1 MWART
6 QLKIG
11 WGDLL
16 TGGLACLLP
25 GDRAALAG
33 KVERYFTN
41 APNVLAAYSVRSGFD
56 LLLQALKIREGDE
69 VLFSA
74 LNIRGMVTIARRA
87 GAVPVPVDLD
97 IAPMAPSLER
107 LEAALTPKSRVLVVA
122 HLFGTRLDM
131 QPIVD
136 FARRHYL
143 ILVEDCA
150 QAFNGRDFCGHP
162 DSDLALFSFGP
173 LKTATALGGALIVV
187 RDADLRARMRSIQS
201 TYPVQKNPNQLKRI
215 FQFSALKIITSR
227 WVMGLIF
234 RFFKARNQDY
244 EDAISDNVRNVA
256 PLGKARQRRYQPS
269 AGMLAL
275 MHRRLGN
282 FVEGSL
288 ESRAAMGRKLR
299 DLLDG
304 SIVLPAQ
311 GTNYHDYWVFPVLVD
326 EPGIFIKRL
335 RENGFDGANLPRS
348 QAVPAPDYAEHLTP
362 KTAAQMLADM
372 VVVPCYPGMPE
383 REIQRQAELLRQ
395 IAAEVGTARTKSYAN
410 MVPGDSTLVAAGQ
423 HRHGN

>member
-11 WGDLL
+11 WSDLL
-16 TGGLACLLP
+16 SGGLACILP
-25 GDRAALAG
+25 RDRAALCD
-33 KVERYFTN
+33 KVEHYFPT
-41 APNVLAAYSVRSGFD
+41 APNVMAAYSVRSGFD
-56 LLLQALKIREGDE
+56 LALQALDLDEGDE

-74 LNIRGMVTIARRA
+74 LNIKGMVTIARRA
-87 GAVPVPVDLD
+87 GAIPVPVDLD
-97 IAPMAPSLER
+97 VAHMAPSIER
-107 LEAALTPKSRVLVVA
+107 LEAAITPKSKVLVVA

-131 QPIVD
+131 QPIVE
-136 FARRHYL
+136 FCRRHDL
-143 ILVEDCA
+143 VLVEDCA
-150 QAFNGRDFCGHP
+150 QAFNGRADTGHP

-187 RDADLRARMRSIQS
+187 KDPDLFARMRNIQNA
-201 TYPVQKNPNQLKRI
+201 YPVQKNRNQLKRI
-215 FQFSALKIITSR
+215 LQFGALKIITSR

-234 RFFKARNQDY
+234 KYFDRRDQDY
-244 EDAISDNVRNVA
+244 ENAISDNVRNVA
-256 PLGKARQRRYQPS
+256 PLGKAKQRRYQPS
-269 AGMLAL
+269 SAMLAL
-275 MHRRLGN
+275 MHRRLSN

-288 ESRAAMGRKLR
+288 ETRAAKGRQLR

-304 SIVLPAQ
+304 AVVMPAQ

-326 EPGIFIKRL
+326 DPNTFIKRL

-362 KTAAQMLADM
+362 NVAAQVLSDL

-383 REIQRQAELLRQ
+383 KEIRRQAELLRQ
-395 IAAEVGTARTKSYAN
+395 IAAEVGTSRTKTYAN
-410 MVPGDSTLVAAGQ
+410 VV
-423 HRHGN
+423 

>member
-16 TGGLACLLP
+16 SGGLACILP
-25 GDRAALAG
+25 TDRTRLVEQVESYFAGD
-33 KVERYFTN
+33 FS
-41 APNVLAAYSVRSGFD
+41 VLAAYSVRSGFD
-56 LLLQALKIREGDE
+56 LLLQALDLNEGDE

-87 GAVPVPVDLD
+87 GLMPVPVDLD
-97 IAPMAPSLER
+97 VAHMAPSIESLR
-107 LEAALTPKSRVLVVA
+107 AAITPKSKVLVVA

-131 QPIVD
+131 QPLVD
-136 FARRHYL
+136 FAHQHDL
-143 ILVEDCA
+143 LLVEDCA
-150 QAFNGRDFCGHP
+150 QAFNGRAYSGHP
-162 DSDLALFSFGP
+162 ASDLVLFSFGP

-187 RDADLRARMRSIQS
+187 KDPDLSFRMRTIQS
-201 TYPVQKNPNQLKRI
+201 AYPVQKNLNQLKRI
-215 FQFSALKIITSR
+215 LQFSALKVITAR

-234 RFFKARNQDY
+234 QFFNRRDQDY

-256 PLGKARQRRYQPS
+256 PLGKAKQRRYQPS

-275 MHRRLGN
+275 MYRRLSG

-288 ESRAAMGRKLR
+288 ESRAAIGRRLR
-299 DLLDG
+299 DLLG
-304 SIVLPAQ
+304 GTIVLPAQ
-311 GTNYHDYWVFPVLVD
+311 GTSYHDYWVFPVLVD
-326 EPGIFIKRL
+326 DPNIFIKRL
-335 RENGFDGANLPRS
+335 REAGFDGANLPRS

-362 KTAAQMLADM
+362 NVAAQMLADM

-383 REIQRQAELLRQ
+383 KEIQRQANLLRQ
-395 IAAEVGTARTKSYAN
+395 IAAEVGTSRTKNYAN
-410 MVPGDSTLVAAGQ
+410 VV
-423 HRHGN
+423 

>member
-6 QLKIG
+6 QLKIS

-16 TGGLACLLP
+16 SGGLACILP
-25 GDRAALAG
+25 RDRARIRD
-33 KVERYFTN
+33 KVERYF
-41 APNVLAAYSVRSGFD
+41 PGGFNVVATYSVRSGFD
-56 LLLQALKIREGDE
+56 LLLQALDLDEGDE

-74 LNIRGMVTIARRA
+74 LNIKGMVTIARRA
-87 GAVPVPVDLD
+87 GVTPVPVDLD
-97 IAPMAPSLER
+97 VAHMAPSMER
-107 LEAALTPKSRVLVVA
+107 LEAAVTPKSKVLVVA
-122 HLFGTRLDM
+122 HLFGTRIDM

-136 FARRHYL
+136 FARRHNL

-150 QAFNGRDFCGHP
+150 QAFNGRAYTGHP
-162 DSDLALFSFGP
+162 DADLVLFSFGP

-187 RDADLRARMRSIQS
+187 KDPGLYARMRDIQN
-201 TYPVQKNPNQLKRI
+201 TYPVQKNRNQFKRI
-215 FQFSALKIITSR
+215 LQFSALKIITSR

-234 RFFKARNQDY
+234 KFLDRRNQDY

-256 PLGKARQRRYQPS
+256 PLGKAKQRRYQPS
-269 AGMLAL
+269 SGMLTL
-275 MHRRLGN
+275 MDRRLGK

-288 ESRAAMGRKLR
+288 EARAAMGRRLR

-304 SIVLPAQ
+304 SVVLPAQ
-311 GTNYHDYWVFPVLVD
+311 GTSHHDYWVFPVLVD
-326 EPGIFIKRL
+326 DPNIFIRRL

-362 KTAAQMLADM
+362 SVAAQVLADL

-383 REIQRQAELLRQ
+383 GEIQRQADLLRQ
-395 IAAEVGTARTKSYAN
+395 IAAEVGTSRTKTYAS
-410 MVPGDSTLVAAGQ
+410 MV
-423 HRHGN
+423 

>member
-16 TGGLACLLP
+16 SGGLACILP
-25 GDRAALAG
+25 RDRAELGA
-33 KVERYFTN
+33 KVEHYF
-41 APNVLAAYSVRSGFD
+41 AGDLNVMATYSVRSGFD
-56 LLLQALKIREGDE
+56 LLLQALDLNEGDE

-74 LNIRGMVTIARRA
+74 LNIKGMVTVARRA

-97 IAPMAPSLER
+97 VAHMAPSIEH
-107 LEAALTPKSRVLVVA
+107 LEAAVTPKSKVLVVA

-136 FARRHYL
+136 FAHRHNL
-143 ILVEDCA
+143 VLVEDCA
-150 QAFNGRDFCGHP
+150 QAFNGRAYTGHP
-162 DSDLALFSFGP
+162 GADLALFSFGP

-187 RDADLRARMRSIQS
+187 KDADLCARMRNIQN
-201 TYPVQKNPNQLKRI
+201 TYPVQKNRNHFRRI
-215 FQFSALKIITSR
+215 LQFAALKIITSR

-234 RFFKARNQDY
+234 KFFDRRDQDY

-256 PLGKARQRRYQPS
+256 PLGKSKQRRYQPS
-269 AGMLAL
+269 SGMLAL
-275 MHRRLGN
+275 MHRRLSK
-282 FVEGSL
+282 FIEGSL
-288 ESRAAMGRKLR
+288 ETRAAKGRHLR

-311 GTNYHDYWVFPVLVD
+311 DTSYHDYWVFPVLVD
-326 EPGIFIKRL
+326 DPNTFIRRL

-348 QAVPAPDYAEHLTP
+348 QAVPAPDYAAHLKP
-362 KTAAQMLADM
+362 SVAAQILADL
-372 VVVPCYPGMPE
+372 VVIPCYPGMPE
-383 REIQRQAELLRQ
+383 KEIQRQADLLRQ
-395 IAAEVGTARTKSYAN
+395 IAAEVGTSRTKSYAN
-410 MVPGDSTLVAAGQ
+410 VV
-423 HRHGN
+423 